1 MWVRGERLRK
11 DILVQYSDLQEEIK
25 DLRRR
30 IDKTKKQLENISTG
44 GTVIDSVKGSRKDGT
59 IGTIRIEG
67 FPHAEYDRRRS
78 KLYLYMAQLINSE
91 EELSELTNGVEEY
104 INSIEDS
111 HIRRIVRYRVID
123 NMTWQKVADCM
134 GGNNTEGSVK
144 MAYKRFVDD
153 VVTRVTN

>member
-1 MWVRGERLRK
+1 MTK

-30 IDKTKKQLENISTG
+30 IDKTKKQLEKASAE

-59 IGTIRIEG
+59 IGSIRIEG
-67 FPHAEYDRRRS
+67 FPYAEYDRRRS

-91 EELSELTNGVEEY
+91 EELLELTNGVEEY

-123 NMTWQKVADCM
+123 NMTWQRVADCI
-134 GGNNTEGSVK
+134 GGNNTDDSVK
-144 MAYKRFVDD
+144 KAFYRFI
-153 VVTRVTN
+153 NKI

>member
-1 MWVRGERLRK
+1 MWVRGDRLTK

-30 IDKTKKQLENISTG
+30 IDKTKKQLEKASAE

-59 IGTIRIEG
+59 IGSIRIEG
-67 FPHAEYDRRRS
+67 FPYAEYDRRRS

-91 EELSELTNGVEEY
+91 EELLELTNGVEEY

-123 NMTWQKVADCM
+123 NMTWQRVADCI
-134 GGNNTEGSVK
+134 GGNNTDDSVK
-144 MAYKRFVDD
+144 KAFYRFI
-153 VVTRVTN
+153 NKI